1 LITGIYQYSAWMAAF
16 AGLTVILGAVYMLR
30 SYQSIALGEVNPEL
44 KWKGMD
50 TNEKVVLFVVAA
62 LVIGLGVYPKVI
74 TDVVEPA
81 VRQLLLVSGKV

>member
-1 LITGIYQYSAWMAAF
+1 
-16 AGLTVILGAVYMLR
+16 
-30 SYQSIALGEVNPEL
+30 
-44 KWKGMD
+44 
-50 TNEKVVLFVVAA
+50 VAA